1 MIYSAEAVKAP
12 SLGKWVSMSCDAPL
26 SDSLMKE
33 YPVLEQ
39 CFNRSSAT
47 LIVGG
52 MGSGKSS
59 LLLQMLT
66 SFWKRVFCFIY
77 VVAPASSLASIKKRP
92 LCVLPEDKFFDG
104 LSVEVAE
111 DITARL
117 TENAKHG
124 RRSLV
129 IFDDVQS
136 QMKDPDIARLVCGI
150 IANMRHT
157 GTSVIILLQNH
168 RKCEKSIR
176 SVASNILLFSVS
188 KAKLVA
194 IHEEHLSTHKKAWES
209 ITRESFSV
217 PRTFLLYHTPSLRL
231 FRNFDTEI
239 VYKDG

>member
-1 MIYSAEAVKAP
+1 MSYSVEAVKAP
-12 SLGKWVSMSCDAPL
+12 TLGKRVKILCDEPL
-26 SDSLMKE
+26 SESMKE
-33 YPVLEQ
+33 YPVLNQ
-39 CFNRSSAT
+39 CFNHSSAT

-66 SFWKRVFCFIY
+66 LFWKKVFCFIY
-77 VVAPASSLASIKKRP
+77 VVAPASSLASIKKIP
-92 LCVLPEDKFFDG
+92 LRVIPDDQFFDG

-117 TENAKHG
+117 TENANHG

-150 IANMRHT
+150 ISNMRHT
-157 GTSVIILLQNH
+157 GTSVVILLQNY

-176 SVASNILLFSVS
+176 SVVSNILLFSVS
-188 KAKLVA
+188 KAQLFAV
-194 IHEEHLSTHKKAWES
+194 HEEHLFMSKKTWET

-231 FRNFDTEI
+231 FRNLDTEI
-239 VYKDG
+239 TYKDG